1 MAEETRNA
9 EVVRGALQAVFSEH
23 RLDRIDQFFSPAF
36 VQHSPYATP
45 GGRDELRRW
54 WAGIVDAMPDVTTTV
69 EQLLSD
75 NDRVAVFRIVQ
86 GTVHKDLDAFGIKG
100 NGQQVT
106 FRVADIFSV
115 RDGRIT
121 AHWEVADT
129 GPLVQLAISSA
140 R

>member
-1 MAEETRNA
+1 MTEEGRNA
-9 EVVRGALQAVFSEH
+9 EVVQGALQAVFSEH
-23 RLDRIDQFFSPAF
+23 RLDQIDQFFSPAF

-69 EQLLSD
+69 EQLLSHD
-75 NDRVAVFRIVQ
+75 DHVAVFRVVQ
-86 GTVHKDLDAFGIKG
+86 GTLHKDLDAFGIKG

-106 FRVADIFSV
+106 FRVADIFAV

-129 GPLVQLAISSA
+129 GPLVQLAISSP